1 MKMAYTFSIQKSR
14 QYSEK
19 QQGVDGVLR
28 ASVPRFQVCCAIASC
43 AWRTLFNGSSIMYL
57 GDCLHDM
64 SAGAR
69 KCDCTCWLD
78 CLTAEG
84 LGGR

>member
-1 MKMAYTFSIQKSR
+1 MTCLFSIQKLD

-19 QQGVDGVLR
+19 QKIVDGVLR
-28 ASVPRFQVCCAIASC
+28 LSMLGVQICCAVNLAHRDS
-43 AWRTLFNGSSIMYL
+43 FDSPPGVYL
-57 GDCLHDM
+57 GDGLHDM

-69 KCDCTCWLD
+69 ECDCTCWLD